1 MNLLK
6 LYIWKILSILGL
18 LIALIS
24 FYYTY
29 IGIKYKSP
37 NYIIKNN
44 NLINENI
51 SKIDLLDLKVEG
63 KKINN
68 LTVSKV
74 AFWNSGKETING
86 VDIAETEPITI
97 YLKEGFEIL
106 GSPIIIFPTKSPNQ
120 FSIKMSQDKR
130 YFNILFNYMDYGDG
144 LIVEVFHT
152 GKDENDI
159 FLEGKIKG
167 VQEIKKLTLEKYLE
181 SSENSNLIFTLIL
194 SIVLFVFAIF
204 VNIQMIISY
213 KQNNIV
219 DTLFFGFLCI
229 LFLSIIGF
237 IVYKYSITPSIYSL
251 FVNQLLK

>member
-1 MNLLK
+1 MNFLK

-29 IGIKYKSP
+29 IGIKHKSP

-74 AFWNSGKETING
+74 AFWNSGKETINS
-86 VDIAETEPITI
+86 VDITETEPITI
-97 YLKEGFEIL
+97 YVKEGFEIL

-120 FSIKMSQDKR
+120 FSVKMSVDR
-130 YFNILFNYMDYGDG
+130 RNFNISFNYMDYGDG

-159 FLEGKIKG
+159 FLAGKIKG
-167 VQEIKKLTLEKYLE
+167 VQEIKKITLEKHLE
-181 SSENSNLIFTLIL
+181 ISEYSNLMFTLTL
-194 SIVLFVFAIF
+194 SIVLIISGGFVIYL
-204 VNIQMIISY
+204 IISSY
-213 KQNNIV
+213 KQKQIF
-219 DTLFFGFLCI
+219 DTLFNVSLFI
-229 LFLSIIGF
+229 LVLFSLVGILH
-237 IVYKYSITPSIYSL
+237 KYFITPSIYSL